1 MAVFAP
7 RGLLA
12 IHRIASRGKRR
23 REKYRH
29 TLRHPFEKQPVIIL
43 SLIVAGIDCAY
54 MRLSEVPFHDTNK
67 VKEEDL
73 KECPE
78 EKHVPLGL
86 HEEHSDQSPGEKVH
100 HRLGGMG
107 M

>member
-1 MAVFAP
+1 
-7 RGLLA
+7 
-12 IHRIASRGKRR
+12 
-23 REKYRH
+23 
-29 TLRHPFEKQPVIIL
+29 
-43 SLIVAGIDCAY
+43 

>member
-1 MAVFAP
+1 
-7 RGLLA
+7 
-12 IHRIASRGKRR
+12 
-23 REKYRH
+23 
-29 TLRHPFEKQPVIIL
+29 
-43 SLIVAGIDCAY
+43 

-73 KECPE
+73 GECPE

-86 HEEHSDQSPGEKVH
+86 HEEHGRQSLGAKVRH
-100 HRLGGMG
+100 KLGGMG